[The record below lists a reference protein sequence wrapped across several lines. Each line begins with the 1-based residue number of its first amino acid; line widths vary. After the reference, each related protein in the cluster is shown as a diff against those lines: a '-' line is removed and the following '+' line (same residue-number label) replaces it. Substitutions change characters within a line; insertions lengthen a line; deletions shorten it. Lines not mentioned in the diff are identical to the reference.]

1 MIILDARRIKAYE
14 FLEQLVSYCG
24 RDEDYGEEL
33 WTALL
38 QDDELMGAFMYYLDH
53 HSLYDGLSSEG
64 YGLTDLYFYNLRRSE
79 MQQDLGK
86 SSPESNKE
94 ALVLD
99 TFLLMA
105 GLRREPEKYLRRLQ
119 GGLGMDAC

>member
-1 MIILDARRIKAYE
+1 
-14 FLEQLVSYCG
+14 
-24 RDEDYGEEL
+24 
-33 WTALL
+33 
-38 QDDELMGAFMYYLDH
+38 MGAFMYYLDH

-94 ALVLD
+94 AIVLD